1 MSRYRLAEQDKLDL
15 AQIWDYIGV
24 VRGYP
29 GAAHRQLEMLYEKF
43 TLLARRPLMGQSC
56 DNLRPG
62 LRAFSAGA
70 YVIFYVP
77 IEGGIEVE
85 RVIHGARDIS
95 SLL

>member
-1 MSRYRLAEQDKLDL
+1 VSRYRLAEQAKLDL
-15 AQIWDYIGV
+15 SEIWEYIGA

-29 GAAHRQLEMLYEKF
+29 AAAHRQLEILYEKF
-43 TLLARRPLMGQSC
+43 TRLARQPLMGQLC

-77 IEGGIEVE
+77 IRDGIEVE
-85 RVIHGARDIS
+85 RVIHGVRDIS
-95 SLL
+95 SLF